1 MRITE
6 ELKHNLEAT
15 LPKSMTT
22 RHKLLAYKQQ
32 GNLTWDQVAMLCG
45 RGRVSVERF
54 SKDKYEQTAESD
66 LLIRRDIETMFE
78 RYPLAITEAARGEL
92 YKTENVST
100 LEKWFH
106 YCHANSAMA
115 LIYGPPGSQKT
126 FVARHMVE
134 DFNAA
139 HLQKDDSQRAFYIR
153 SSVKMGPRELL
164 RRICFTTGAPGGMTT
179 ATCLNGLR
187 LALRPYKVLLVVDEG
202 QLLTL
207 DALEALRELHD
218 PETGLRVGVLLMG
231 SHRLANILNQK
242 APILEQLN
250 SRIEANVELAGVSE
264 ASAKAI
270 VKAEMPTLTA
280 RQQQALVDQSS
291 VPDIYRRGK
300 PYINVRRLF
309 KAMHSTRSVLAQ
321 KVSVQ

>member
-6 ELKHNLEAT
+6 ELKQNLEAS

-22 RHKLLAYKQQ
+22 RQKLVAYKQQ

-66 LLIRRDIETMFE
+66 LLIRRDLETMFE
-78 RYPLAITEAARGEL
+78 RYPLAITQAARGEL
-92 YKTENVST
+92 YQTENVAT
-100 LEKWFH
+100 LRKWFSF
-106 YCHANSAMA
+106 CHANSAMA

-126 FVARHMVE
+126 FVTRRMVE

-139 HLQKDDSQRAFYIR
+139 HLQLDDNERAFYIR

-187 LALRPYKVLLVVDEG
+187 LALRPYKVLLAVDEG

-231 SHRLANILNQK
+231 SHRLANILNEK
-242 APILEQLN
+242 ASVLEQLN
-250 SRIEANVELAGVSE
+250 SRIEANVELSGVSV
-264 ASAKAI
+264 ASAMSI
-270 VKAEMPTLTA
+270 VQAEMPTLTQ
-280 RQQQALVDQSS
+280 RQRQALVDHSS
-291 VPDIYRRGK
+291 VPDVYRRGT

-309 KAMHSTRSVLAQ
+309 KAMNSTRAELAQ
-321 KVSVQ
+321 KGSVQ

>member
-6 ELKHNLEAT
+6 ELKQSLESS

-22 RHKLLAYKQQ
+22 RQKLVAYKEH

-54 SKDKYEQTAESD
+54 SKDKYEQTADSD
-66 LLIRRDIETMFE
+66 LLIRRDLETMFE
-78 RYPLAITEAARGEL
+78 RYPLAITQATRGEL
-92 YKTENVST
+92 YQTENVAT
-100 LEKWFH
+100 LRKWFSF
-106 YCHANSAMA
+106 CHANSAMA

-126 FVARHMVE
+126 FVTRRMVE

-139 HLQKDDSQRAFYIR
+139 HLQLDDNERAFYIR
-153 SSVKMGPRELL
+153 SSARMGPRELL

-179 ATCLNGLR
+179 ASCLNGLR
-187 LALRPYKVLLVVDEG
+187 LALRPHRVLLAVDEA
-202 QLLTL
+202 QLLSL

-231 SHRLANILNQK
+231 SHRLATILNQQ

-250 SRIEANVELAGVSE
+250 SRIEANVELSGVSA
-264 ASAKAI
+264 ASAMSI
-270 VKAEMPTLTA
+270 VQAEMPNLSQ
-280 RQQQALVDQSS
+280 RQRQALVDHSS
-291 VPDIYRRGK
+291 VPDIYRHGT

-309 KAMHSTRSVLAQ
+309 KAMNSTRAELAQ
-321 KVSVQ
+321 KGSVQ